1 MHVQPGEVPAR
12 PFSFINDAVQLEGS
26 QVPCRLTHTNERTHS
41 LLRENM
47 HRSLHIR
54 ETVKGPRY
62 CPSIES
68 KVLRFSD
75 KKWHQIWLEP
85 EGLDSEVIYPN
96 GISVSM
102 PPEVQIEMLRTISGL
117 ENVDMLQPGYGVEY
131 DYIDPRELRPSLE
144 SKRITGLYMAGQ
156 INGTTGYEEAAAQ
169 GVIAGINAGRAV
181 KFLSPFVMSRSQ
193 GYIGILIDDLV
204 TVSFTCLTLLGH
216 RAVSN

>member
-1 MHVQPGEVPAR
+1 
-12 PFSFINDAVQLEGS
+12 
-26 QVPCRLTHTNERTHS
+26 
-41 LLRENM
+41 M

-102 PPEVQIEMLRTISGL
+102 PPEVQLEMLRTISGL

-169 GVIAGINAGRAV
+169 GVIAGINAGRAANS
-181 KFLSPFVMSRSQ
+181 LSPFVMSRSQ

-216 RAVSN
+216 RAASN